1 MPTGVN
7 PRFTD
12 RVAIVTGGA
21 SGIGAAT
28 AKAFAAEGARVV
40 VADID
45 RERGPQLATQIGGT
59 FAWLDVADDGQVT
72 RLVADTARTHGRL
85 DVLVGCAFSTAFG
98 SIESLGVAEWNRTLD
113 VTLTPIFTGVRAA
126 IPVMRARG
134 GGAVVAVASV
144 SGLAGDRGLAAY
156 NAAKA
161 AVINFTRSA
170 ALELAR
176 SAIRVNAVCPGLIDT
191 PGLGRAFA
199 RLPERHALA
208 EAAVPLG
215 RLGRAE
221 EAAHAILFLA
231 SDDASYIT
239 GTTLV
244 VDGGLTAATGIPDL
258 VPGI

>member
-1 MPTGVN
+1 MRG
-7 PRFTD
+7 RFAG
-12 RVAIVTGGA
+12 RVAVVTGGA

-28 AKAFAAEGARVV
+28 AAALAGEGAHVV

-45 RERGPQLATQIGGT
+45 RERGPQVAADVRGT
-59 FAWLDVADDGQVT
+59 FAWLDVADDGQMT
-72 RLVADTARTHGRL
+72 RLVADTARTAGRI
-85 DVLVGCAFSTAFG
+85 DVLVASAFSTAFG
-98 SIESLGVAEWNRTLD
+98 SIESLGVAEWNRTLE
-113 VTLTPIFTGVRAA
+113 VTLTPIFTGVRAV
-126 IPVMRARG
+126 IPVMRAQG

-161 AVINFTRSA
+161 GVVNFARSA

-191 PGLGRAFA
+191 PGLARAFQ
-199 RLPERHALA
+199 RLPERGAA
-208 EAAVPLG
+208 ARTAVPIG
-215 RLGRAE
+215 RVGRAE
-221 EAAHAILFLA
+221 EVARAILFLA